1 MTGEAHGAVVTDPAV
16 NTQVF
21 LWHEGCI
28 YIYIYFFFFLS
39 FFWLCWVFIA
49 VWAFLQFCRPRL
61 LSSCRHMFL
70 IAGAS
75 HCGAQAPGHR
85 LTVVSQ
91 GLSCSHM
98 WDLLEPGSSAT
109 LTSYIR
115 TESEGY
121 EGDIFYWS
129 LAGKEGDPSQM
140 VRPPRFPHGTSTR
153 LHINV
158 FSIPRQH

>member
-16 NTQVF
+16 NTQMF

-28 YIYIYFFFFLS
+28 YIYIFYLFVL
-39 FFWLCWVFIA
+39 A
-49 VWAFLQFCRPRL
+49 VLGLHCCAGFSLVL
-61 LSSCRHMFL
+61 ESAGYSLVAGHTFL

-75 HCGAQAPGHR
+75 HCGARAPGHR

-91 GLSCSHM
+91 ELSCSHT
-98 WDLLEPGSSAT
+98 WDLLEPRSSAT
-109 LTSYIR
+109 LTFHIR

-121 EGDIFYWS
+121 DGDICYWC

-140 VRPPRFPHGTSTR
+140 VRPTDFLMR
-153 LHINV
+153 L
-158 FSIPRQH
+158 P

>member
-21 LWHEGCI
+21 LWQEGCI
-28 YIYIYFFFFLS
+28 YIYICVFLFVCLFFL
-39 FFWLCWVFIA
+39 LA
-49 VWAFLQFCRPRL
+49 VLGLRCCAGFSLVLESAGYSPVAG
-61 LSSCRHMFL
+61 HTFL

-75 HCGAQAPGHR
+75 CYGARAPEHR

-91 GLSCSHM
+91 GLSCSHT

-109 LTSYIR
+109 LTSDIR

-121 EGDIFYWS
+121 EGDVCYWC

-140 VRPPRFPHGTSTR
+140 VRPPDFLMG
-153 LHINV
+153 L
-158 FSIPRQH
+158 PRGFI

>member
-1 MTGEAHGAVVTDPAV
+1 MTGEAHRAVVTDHAV

-28 YIYIYFFFFLS
+28 YIYIFFFFFFFLS
-39 FFWLCWVFIA
+39 FGCAGSSLLCGLF
-49 VWAFLQFCRPRL
+49 
-61 LSSCRHMFL
+61 SSFADLGYSPVAGHMFL
-70 IAGAS
+70 VAGAS
-75 HCGAQAPGHR
+75 HCGAQNPGHR
-85 LTVVSQ
+85 LMVVSQ
-91 GLSCSHM
+91 GLSCSHT
-98 WDLLEPGSSAT
+98 WDLLEQGSSAT

-140 VRPPRFPHGTSTR
+140 VRPPDFLMG
-153 LHINV
+153 L
-158 FSIPRQH
+158 PRGFI

>member
-21 LWHEGCI
+21 LWQEGFVCV
-28 YIYIYFFFFLS
+28 YIYIYFFFFFFFLS
-39 FFWLCWVFIA
+39 FGCDGSS
-49 VWAFLQFCRPRL
+49 FLHG
-61 LSSCRHMFL
+61 LSLVLESTGYSPVAGHRCL

-75 HCGAQAPGHR
+75 HCGAQAPEYS

-91 GLSCSHM
+91 GLSCSHT
-98 WDLLEPGSSAT
+98 WDLLKPGSSAT

-115 TESEGY
+115 TEGEGY
-121 EGDIFYWS
+121 EGDVCYWC

-140 VRPPRFPHGTSTR
+140 LRPPDFLMG
-153 LHINV
+153 L
-158 FSIPRQH
+158 PRGFI

>member
-1 MTGEAHGAVVTDPAV
+1 MTDEAHRAVVTDHAV

-21 LWHEGCI
+21 LWHKGC
-28 YIYIYFFFFLS
+28 IYIYFFFFFLS
-39 FFWLCWVFIA
+39 FGCAGSSLLCGLF
-49 VWAFLQFCRPRL
+49 
-61 LSSCRHMFL
+61 SSFADLGYSPVAGHMFL
-70 IAGAS
+70 VAGAS
-75 HCGAQAPGHR
+75 HCGAQNPGHR
-85 LTVVSQ
+85 LMVVSQ
-91 GLSCSHM
+91 GLSCSHT

-140 VRPPRFPHGTSTR
+140 VRPPDFLMG
-153 LHINV
+153 L
-158 FSIPRQH
+158 PRGFI

>member
-1 MTGEAHGAVVTDPAV
+1 MTGEAHRAVVTDHAV

-28 YIYIYFFFFLS
+28 YIYIFYLFGL
-39 FFWLCWVFIA
+39 A
-49 VWAFLQFCRPRL
+49 VLGLHCCAGFSLVLESAGYSPVAG
-61 LSSCRHMFL
+61 HMFL

-75 HCGAQAPGHR
+75 HCGSQAPGHR
-85 LTVVSQ
+85 LMVMSQ
-91 GLSCSHM
+91 GLSCSHT

-140 VRPPRFPHGTSTR
+140 VRPPDFLMG
-153 LHINV
+153 L
-158 FSIPRQH
+158 PRGFI

>member
-21 LWHEGCI
+21 LWQEGCI
-28 YIYIYFFFFLS
+28 YIYICVFLFVCLFFLLAVLGLRCCAGFS
-39 FFWLCWVFIA
+39 LVLESAGYSPVAGHTFFV
-49 VWAFLQFCRPRL
+49 
-61 LSSCRHMFL
+61 
-70 IAGAS
+70 AGAS
-75 HCGAQAPGHR
+75 HCGARAPGHR
-85 LTVVSQ
+85 FTVVSK
-91 GLSCSHM
+91 GLSCSHT

-121 EGDIFYWS
+121 EGDICYWC

-140 VRPPRFPHGTSTR
+140 VRVPDFLMG
-153 LHINV
+153 L
-158 FSIPRQH
+158 Q